1 MVDKHWL
8 ITIRSDTGKCGIRG
22 ELSGYDMDFKL
33 VLKPIWNWIV
43 LWMAPLESFQYASLS
58 EMREAVRSSVV
69 VFRLSILEIQKSIDR
84 TTAGYDK
91 VPYIA

>member
-1 MVDKHWL
+1 
-8 ITIRSDTGKCGIRG
+8 
-22 ELSGYDMDFKL
+22 
-33 VLKPIWNWIV
+33 
-43 LWMAPLESFQYASLS
+43 MAPLESFQYASLS